1 VENEMF
7 TFVVLTT
14 ESHRVE
20 HRYHSREQADRLF
33 DRLTLEPGAISVAF
47 YCASVGGCVNAWHA

>member
-1 VENEMF
+1 MF